1 MKFTID
7 WLKEHLDTK
16 YNDKKIID
24 KLTNIGLEVESF
36 ESQLSEQDEFV
47 IAKIVNVE
55 KHPNADRLSV
65 CDVDI
70 GKEEIVKVVCGAL
83 NAKKDLIS
91 VYAPPGAIIP
101 KNQMKL
107 SVSKIRGVTSYGML
121 CSESELKLSDESE
134 GITELSS
141 KKYNNQIGK
150 KYFKSNSPKAI
161 DLSITPNRADCLGVR
176 GVARDLAV
184 AGAGKLKKFNKNK
197 IKFKGSQKIKIKIVK
212 EKNQG
217 CSTFGSCLIKGIKN
231 TESPKWLKDK
241 ILSLGQKPI
250 SAIVDVTN
258 YIMFDL
264 NRPLHAYDADKINKG
279 IIVRNSKK
287 GESFEALDNR
297 RYTLQ
302 DNMCVISDKSGILGL
317 GGIIGGTRSGTELD
331 TKNILLESA
340 YFDPKSIRKTS
351 KLLNIDTDAKF
362 RFERGIDPD
371 SIEEGLVKA
380 ATLIQ
385 EICGGEISKLDVQKS
400 ETFKKI
406 QIRFPIALFQS
417 ITGFKVVEKEIM
429 KILTDLGF
437 VIKKKNNDLNLTI
450 PSWRPDILQPID
462 IVEEIVRI
470 KGYDQIKTE
479 LPEKVRKKPTLNKQQ
494 KLFHFLKRS
503 VASKGYYETVTWSFT
518 DSKINQLFKE
528 GENEVE
534 IINPISSDL
543 NVLRSSIFS
552 NLIIYLKKNLDRG
565 FEDIS
570 LFEIGPIFNGNKP
583 GQQKTVLAG
592 LRSGKVSRH
601 NWIEKERLVDVFD
614 AKRDAI
620 QSLIEIGFD
629 QNKLYINDKAPSY
642 YHPGKSGSIYLNKS
656 ENNPVV
662 YFGEIH
668 PNILKKID
676 IKTEALVC
684 IEIYLDNIKET
695 SKKLKD
701 KKNQYQYSDYQKS
714 ERDFAF
720 VIDKNFKV
728 QDLVNIISEVD
739 KNLIR
744 SVKVFDVYEG
754 ENIPNDKKSIAL
766 NVTIQSSEKTLNDED
781 LEKIN
786 QLIISTVESKSGA
799 KIRS

>member
-7 WLKEHLDTK
+7 WLKQHLDTK
-16 YNDKKIID
+16 YNNEKIID

-47 IAKIVNVE
+47 IARIVNVE
-55 KHPNADRLSV
+55 QHPNADRLSV

-70 GKEEIVKVVCGAL
+70 GKEEIVKVVCGAP

-101 KNQMKL
+101 ENQMKL

-121 CSESELKLSDESE
+121 CSESELKLSDQRE

-150 KYFKSNSPKAI
+150 KYFKSNSPKVI

-176 GVARDLAV
+176 GVARDLAA
-184 AGAGKLKKFNKNK
+184 AGAGKLKKFNENK
-197 IKFKGSQKIKIKIVK
+197 IKFKGSQKIKVKIVK

-217 CSTFGSCLIKGIKN
+217 CSTFGSCLIKDIKN

-264 NRPLHAYDADKINKG
+264 NRPLHAYDADKINEG

-297 RYTLQ
+297 KYTLQ
-302 DNMCVISDKSGILGL
+302 DNMCVISDKTGVLGL

-331 TKNILLESA
+331 TKNILLEAA
-340 YFDPKSIRKTS
+340 YFNPKSIRKTS

-385 EICGGEISKLDVQKS
+385 EICGGEVSKLDVQKS

-417 ITGFKVVEKEIM
+417 ITGFKVAEKEIM
-429 KILTDLGF
+429 KILSDLGF
-437 VIKKKNNDLNLTI
+437 VIKKKNNDLNLTT

-479 LPEKVRKKPTLNKQQ
+479 LPEKVRKKPTLNKRQ
-494 KLFHFLKRS
+494 KLSHFLKRS

-528 GENEVE
+528 DKNEVE

-565 FEDIS
+565 FKDIS

-583 GQQKTVLAG
+583 GQQKTALAG

-620 QSLIEIGFD
+620 QSLIEAGFD

-642 YHPGKSGSIYLNKS
+642 YHPGKSGSIYLNKN

-684 IEIYLDNIKET
+684 IEIYLDNIKEM

-701 KKNQYQYSDYQKS
+701 QKNQYQYSDFQKS

-754 ENIPNDKKSIAL
+754 ENIPDDKKSIAL
-766 NVTIQSSEKTLNDED
+766 NVAIQSSEKTLNDGD

>member
-7 WLKEHLDTK
+7 WLKQHLETK
-16 YNDKKIID
+16 YNDDKIID

-36 ESQLSEQDEFV
+36 ENQSSDQDEFV
-47 IAKIVNVE
+47 IAKIVNAE
-55 KHPNADRLSV
+55 QHPNADRLSV

-70 GKEEIVKVVCGAL
+70 GKKETVKVVCGAP
-83 NAKKDLIS
+83 NAKKDLLT
-91 VYAPPGAIIP
+91 VYAPPGALIP

-121 CSESELKLSDESE
+121 CSESELKLSNESE
-134 GITELSS
+134 GITELPS
-141 KKYNNQIGK
+141 KKYKNQIGK
-150 KYFKSNSPKAI
+150 KYFKNNSPKVI

-176 GVARDLAV
+176 GVARDLAA
-184 AGAGKLKKFNKNK
+184 AGAGKLKKYNQNK
-197 IKFKGSQKIKIKIVK
+197 IKFKGTQKIKVKITK

-250 SAIVDVTN
+250 STIVDVTN

-264 NRPLHAYDADKINKG
+264 NRPLHAYDADKINEG

-297 RYTLQ
+297 KYTLQ
-302 DNMCVISDKSGILGL
+302 DNMCVISDKTGVLGL

-331 TKNILLESA
+331 TKNILLEAA
-340 YFDPKSIRKTS
+340 YFNSKSIRKTS

-385 EICGGEISKLDVQKS
+385 EICGGEVSKLDVQKS

-417 ITGFKVVEKEIM
+417 ITGFKVAEKEIM
-429 KILTDLGF
+429 KILSDLGF
-437 VIKKKNNDLNLTI
+437 VIKKKNNDLNLTT

-528 GENEVE
+528 DKNEVE

-565 FEDIS
+565 FKDIS

-583 GQQKTVLAG
+583 GQQKTALAG

-620 QSLIEIGFD
+620 QSLIEAGFD

-642 YHPGKSGSIYLNKS
+642 YHPGKSGSIYLNKN

-684 IEIYLDNIKET
+684 IEIYLDNIKEM

-701 KKNQYQYSDYQKS
+701 QKNQYQYSDFQKS

-754 ENIPNDKKSIAL
+754 ENIPDDKKSIAL
-766 NVTIQSSEKTLNDED
+766 NVAIQSSEKTLNDGD

>member
-7 WLKEHLDTK
+7 WLKQHLDTK
-16 YNDKKIID
+16 YNDEKIID
-24 KLTNIGLEVESF
+24 KLTNVGLEVESF
-36 ESQLSEQDEFV
+36 ESQSSEQDEFV
-47 IAKIVNVE
+47 VAKIVNAE
-55 KHPNADRLSV
+55 QHPNADRLSV

-70 GKEEIVKVVCGAL
+70 GKEEVVKVVCGAS
-83 NAKKDLIS
+83 NAKKNLIT
-91 VYAPPGAIIP
+91 VYAPPDAVIP

-134 GITELSS
+134 GITELPS

-150 KYFKSNSPKAI
+150 KYFKNNSTKVI

-176 GVARDLAV
+176 GVARDLAA
-184 AGAGKLKKFNKNK
+184 AGAGKLKKFNENK
-197 IKFKGSQKIKIKIVK
+197 IKFKGPQKIKVKITK

-217 CSTFGSCLIKGIKN
+217 CSAFGSCLIKGIKN

-241 ILSLGQKPI
+241 ILALGQKPI

-264 NRPLHAYDADKINKG
+264 NRPLHAYDADKINEG

-287 GESFEALDNR
+287 GETFEALDNKK
-297 RYTLQ
+297 YTLQ
-302 DNMCVISDKSGILGL
+302 DNMCVISDKSGVLGL
-317 GGIIGGTRSGTELD
+317 GGIIGGIRSGTELD

-340 YFDPKSIRKTS
+340 YFNPKSIRKTS
-351 KLLNIDTDAKF
+351 KLLNLDTDAKF
-362 RFERGIDPD
+362 RFERGIDPE

-385 EICGGEISKLDVQKS
+385 KICGGEISKLDVQKS

-417 ITGFKVVEKEIM
+417 ITGFKVAEKEIM

-437 VIKKKNNDLNLTI
+437 VIKKKNNDLNLTT

-479 LPEKVRKKPTLNKQQ
+479 LPEKVRDKPTLNKKQ
-494 KLFHFLKRS
+494 KLFHFLQRS
-503 VASKGYYETVTWSFT
+503 AASKGYYEAVTWSFT

-528 GENEVE
+528 DKNEVE
-534 IINPISSDL
+534 IVNPISSDL

-565 FEDIS
+565 FKDIS

-601 NWIEKERLVDVFD
+601 NWIENERLVDIFD
-614 AKRDAI
+614 AKRDVI
-620 QSLIEIGFD
+620 QSLVETGFD
-629 QNKLYINDKAPSY
+629 QNKLYIDDKAPNY
-642 YHPGKSGSIYLNKS
+642 YHPGKSGVIYLNKN
-656 ENNPVV
+656 ENNPVA
-662 YFGEIH
+662 YFGEVH

-676 IKTEALVC
+676 IKTESLVC
-684 IEIYLDNIKET
+684 FEIYLDNIKET

-701 KKNQYQYSDYQKS
+701 QKTQYKYSDYQKS

-739 KNLIR
+739 KSLIR

-754 ENIPNDKKSIAL
+754 ENISDDKKSIAL
-766 NVTIQSSEKTLNDED
+766 NVTIQSLNKTLNDED
-781 LEKIN
+781 LEKVN

>member
-7 WLKEHLDTK
+7 WLKQHLDTK
-16 YNDKKIID
+16 YNNEKIID

-47 IAKIVNVE
+47 IARIVNVE
-55 KHPNADRLSV
+55 QHPNADRLSV

-70 GKEEIVKVVCGAL
+70 GKEEIVKVVCGAP

-101 KNQMKL
+101 ENQMKL

-121 CSESELKLSDESE
+121 CSESELKLSDQSE

-150 KYFKSNSPKAI
+150 KYFKSNSPKVI

-176 GVARDLAV
+176 GVARDLVA
-184 AGAGKLKKFNKNK
+184 AGAGKLKKFNENK
-197 IKFKGSQKIKIKIVK
+197 IKFKGSQKIKVKIVK

-217 CSTFGSCLIKGIKN
+217 CSTFGSCLIKDIKN

-264 NRPLHAYDADKINKG
+264 NRPLHAYDADKINEG

-297 RYTLQ
+297 KYTLQ
-302 DNMCVISDKSGILGL
+302 DNMCVISDKTGVLGL

-331 TKNILLESA
+331 TKNILLEAA
-340 YFDPKSIRKTS
+340 YFNPKSIRKTS

-385 EICGGEISKLDVQKS
+385 EICGGEVSKLDVQKS

-417 ITGFKVVEKEIM
+417 ITGFKVAEKEIM
-429 KILTDLGF
+429 KILSDLGF
-437 VIKKKNNDLNLTI
+437 VIKKKNNDLNLTT

-528 GENEVE
+528 DKNEVE

-565 FEDIS
+565 FKDIS

-583 GQQKTVLAG
+583 GQQKTALAG

-620 QSLIEIGFD
+620 QSLIEAGFD

-642 YHPGKSGSIYLNKS
+642 YHPGKSGSIYLNKN

-684 IEIYLDNIKET
+684 IEIYLDNIKEM

-701 KKNQYQYSDYQKS
+701 QKNQYQYSDFQKS

-754 ENIPNDKKSIAL
+754 ENIPDDKKSIAL
-766 NVTIQSSEKTLNDED
+766 NVTIQSSEKTLNDGD

>member
-7 WLKEHLDTK
+7 WLKQHLDTK
-16 YNDKKIID
+16 YNDKKILD

-36 ESQLSEQDEFV
+36 ESQSSQQDEFV
-47 IAKIVNVE
+47 IAKIINAE
-55 KHPNADRLSV
+55 RHPNADRLSV

-70 GKEEIVKVVCGAL
+70 GEKEIVKVVCGAP
-83 NAKKDLIS
+83 NAKKDLLTI
-91 VYAPPGAIIP
+91 YAPPGAIIP
-101 KNQMKL
+101 KNKMKL

-121 CSESELKLSDESE
+121 CSESELKLSNESE
-134 GITELSS
+134 GITELPS

-150 KYFKSNSPKAI
+150 KYFKNNSSKVI

-176 GVARDLAV
+176 GVARDLAA
-184 AGAGKLKKFNKNK
+184 AGAGKLKKYDQNK
-197 IKFKGSQKIKIKIVK
+197 IKFKGTQKIKVKIYK

-217 CSTFGSCLIKGIKN
+217 CTAFGSCLIKGIKN
-231 TESPKWLKDK
+231 TESPQWLKDK
-241 ILSLGQKPI
+241 ILALGQKPI
-250 SAIVDVTN
+250 SAIVDITN

-264 NRPLHAYDADKINKG
+264 NRPLHAYDADKINES

-287 GESFEALDNR
+287 GESFEALDNKT
-297 RYTLQ
+297 YTLQ
-302 DNMCVISDKSGILGL
+302 DNMCVISDQSGVLGL

-340 YFDPKSIRKTS
+340 YFNPKSIRKTS

-362 RFERGIDPD
+362 RFERGIDPN

-380 ATLIQ
+380 AKLIQ

-400 ETFKKI
+400 EISKKI
-406 QIRFPIALFQS
+406 SIRFPLDLFES
-417 ITGFKVVEKEIM
+417 VTGFKISVKEII

-437 VIKKKNNDLNLTI
+437 IIKKKNNDLNLI
-450 PSWRPDILQPID
+450 APSWRPDILQPID

-479 LPEKVRKKPTLNKQQ
+479 LPEKVRKIPTLNKQQ
-494 KLFHFLKRS
+494 KLFHFLQRS
-503 VASKGYYETVTWSFT
+503 VASKGYYEAVTWSFT

-528 GENEVE
+528 NKNEVE
-534 IINPISSDL
+534 IINPISADL

-552 NLIIYLKKNLDRG
+552 NLIIYLKNNLDRG
-565 FEDIS
+565 FKDIS
-570 LFEIGPIFNGNKP
+570 LFEIGPIFSGNKP
-583 GQQKTVLAG
+583 GQQKIVLAG
-592 LRSGKVSRH
+592 LRSGKVSRY

-620 QSLIEIGFD
+620 QTIVESGFD
-629 QNKLYINDKAPSY
+629 QKKLYINDKAPSY
-642 YHPGKSGSIYLNKS
+642 YHPGKSGTIYLSKN
-656 ENNPVV
+656 ENNPVAF
-662 YFGEIH
+662 FGEIH

-695 SKKLKD
+695 TKKLKD
-701 KKNQYQYSDYQKS
+701 QKSLYQYSDYQKS

-728 QDLVNIISEVD
+728 QELVNIISEID
-739 KNLIR
+739 KSLIR

-754 ENIPNDKKSIAL
+754 EKIPNNKKSIAL
-766 NVTIQSSEKTLNDED
+766 NVTIQSSEKTLNEED
-781 LEKIN
+781 LEKVN
-786 QLIISTVESKSGA
+786 KLIISTVETKSGA